1 MSASILQSQ
10 QPFSLPSDPGVHWNA
25 NAASSTPGA
34 TQNSIGLKSH
44 ARGVIQRGPSE
55 PPRSYDAATGG
66 KSEVDYGAVYGS

>member
-10 QPFSLPSDPGVHWNA
+10 QAFSLPSDPGVHWNA

-34 TQNSIGLKSH
+34 N
-44 ARGVIQRGPSE
+44 ANERGPNT

-66 KSEVDYGAVYGS
+66 RSDVDYGAVYGT

>member
-10 QPFSLPSDPGVHWNA
+10 QAFSLPSDPGVHWNA

-34 TQNSIGLKSH
+34 NANSVGLKSH
-44 ARGVIQRGPSE
+44 ARGVIERGPNT

-66 KSEVDYGAVYGS
+66 RSDVDYGAVYGT